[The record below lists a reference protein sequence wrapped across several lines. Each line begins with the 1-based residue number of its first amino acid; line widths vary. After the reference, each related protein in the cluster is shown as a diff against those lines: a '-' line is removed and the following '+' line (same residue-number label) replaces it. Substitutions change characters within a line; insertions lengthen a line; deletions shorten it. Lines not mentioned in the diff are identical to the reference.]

1 MSRLAQSIS
10 QNLREILGEV
20 SIETLMEPRL
30 IQTLKDVQ
38 AELLKEGGLHG

>member
-1 MSRLAQSIS
+1 MSHLAQSIS

>member
-1 MSRLAQSIS
+1 MSCLVQSIS

>member
-1 MSRLAQSIS
+1 MSRFAQSIS